1 MKIILDIN
9 DNKVAFFME
18 IIKNFKFIKKATP
31 ISENKAAIIQDVR
44 EAVEE
49 MKLVNQ
55 GKLEAKNVEDLI
67 NEL

>member
-18 IIKNFKFIKKATP
+18 VIKNFKFIKKATP
-31 ISENKAAIIQDVR
+31 ISDNKAAIIQNVR
-44 EAVEE
+44 ESVKEL
-49 MKLVNQ
+49 KLVNQ
-55 GKLEAKNVEDLI
+55 GKLEARNVEDLI